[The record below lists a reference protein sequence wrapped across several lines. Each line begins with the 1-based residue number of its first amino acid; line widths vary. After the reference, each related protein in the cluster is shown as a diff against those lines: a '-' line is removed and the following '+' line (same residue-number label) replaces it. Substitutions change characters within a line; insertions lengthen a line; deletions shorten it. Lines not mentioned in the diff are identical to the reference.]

1 MKSPHRPLGFTLIE
15 VVVVVLIVGIMLGAM
30 TFYIGGQDS
39 SLVEEE
45 SERLA
50 VLLQAAQE
58 EAILQGDILMLEIV
72 DNGYQF
78 QRLNE
83 EGKFQVI
90 EQDDILHPREM
101 PVGIEMQ
108 GLVLEGAPE
117 AQTGILVWPTGEIT
131 AFAVNFVHSKG
142 QARWRVEGTANGE
155 IKLARA
161 A

>member
-1 MKSPHRPLGFTLIE
+1 MTVRRHFGFTLIE

-30 TFYIGGQDS
+30 GFYLGGQDNS
-39 SLVEEE
+39 RVEEE

-50 VLLQAAQE
+50 VLLQTAQE
-58 EAILQGDILMLEIV
+58 EAILQGDILMLEIL

-78 QRLNE
+78 RRLGDDGE
-83 EGKFQVI
+83 FQVM
-90 EQDDILHPREM
+90 EQDEVLRPREL
-101 PVGIEMQ
+101 PVDVAIQ

-117 AQTGILVWPTGEIT
+117 SQTGILVWPTGEIT
-131 AFAVNFVHSKG
+131 AFSLNLVHSKG
-142 QARWRVEGTANGE
+142 QVRWHVEGTANGE